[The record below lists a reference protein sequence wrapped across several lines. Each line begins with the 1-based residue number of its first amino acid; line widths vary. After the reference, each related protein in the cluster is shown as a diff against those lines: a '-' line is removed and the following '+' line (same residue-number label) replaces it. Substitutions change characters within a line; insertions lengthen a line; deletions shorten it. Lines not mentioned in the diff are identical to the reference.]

1 MTDPG
6 LETATARA
14 LELVADGMHD
24 TGPFL
29 GTAERVLVGYPD
41 GRVDVLQA
49 ER

>member
-1 MTDPG
+1 
-6 LETATARA
+6 L
-14 LELVADGMHD
+14 
-24 TGPFL
+24 FL